1 MLKIYPMF
9 QDVHVMIFIG
19 FGFLMTF
26 LKRYGLSAISLN
38 MLISA
43 FSVQWTILVSGFFHL
58 HYDHCANEET
68 ELHKRAADAGE
79 EHLYNQDEYCNPNWP
94 WIDINI
100 QTLINADFAVA
111 AVLISFGAVIGVTS
125 PIQLLVMA
133 LIEIVLFNVN
143 EIIGRNYIGALDAGD
158 TIFVHMFGAYF
169 GLAVSRVIYDDNS
182 VTSDKAGSSRLS
194 DLFSMI
200 GTVFLWMYWPSFN
213 AGAAATGDAQ
223 QRAVINTYLAL
234 CAACCSA
241 FAVSALVNHERKF
254 VMEHIQ
260 NATLAGGVAV
270 GAVADMILTPFGAL
284 VMGTIAGSL
293 STLGYEFISPLLVK
307 RKITDTCGVHNL
319 HGMPAVMGGLLSVLL
334 AAAASPRKYDQF
346 NSGELKSL
354 HEIFPAAA
362 LQDWSRNHQAW
373 LQFAA
378 MLVTMGFALVGG
390 SFTGFILKYIGKHQ
404 MKYRPGHT
412 IMKLA
417 LNIGNVLAPHNVPK
431 DKFYDDDLY
440 FAGEAD
446 EEDPQPPALKNGVLS
461 KGK

>member
-1 MLKIYPMF
+1 
-9 QDVHVMIFIG
+9 MIFIG

-43 FSVQWTILVSGFFHL
+43 FSIQWTILISGFFHL
-58 HYDHCANEET
+58 HYDHCASEAT
-68 ELHKRAADAGE
+68 EIHKRAADAGE
-79 EHLYNQDEYCNPNWP
+79 EHLYNKDEFCNPNWP

-143 EIIGRNYIGALDAGD
+143 EIIGRNFIGALDAGD

-234 CAACCSA
+234 CTACCSA

-270 GAVADMILTPFGAL
+270 GAVADMILTPFGSL
-284 VMGTIAGSL
+284 IMGVVAGSV
-293 STLGYEFISPLLVK
+293 STIGYEFVSPLLVSK
-307 RKITDTCGVHNL
+307 LKITDTCGVHNL
-319 HGMPAVMGGLLSVLL
+319 HGMPAVMGGLLSILL
-334 AAAASPRKYDQF
+334 AGIAMPEEYDKF
-346 NSGELKSL
+346 NAGAEKSL
-354 HEIFPAAA
+354 YEIFP
-362 LQDWSRNHQAW
+362 LSDPSNEYNNGTDLVWSSNGQAW
-373 LQFAA
+373 FQAAA
-378 MLVTMGFALVGG
+378 MLVTMAFALVGG
-390 SFTGFILKYIGKHQ
+390 LVTGLILKFIGKQQ
-404 MKYRPGHT
+404 MKYKAGHT
-412 IMKLA
+412 IVKLA
-417 LNIGNVLAPHNVPK
+417 LNIGNVLAP
-431 DKFYDDDLY
+431 
-440 FAGEAD
+440 
-446 EEDPQPPALKNGVLS
+446 
-461 KGK
+461 

>member
-1 MLKIYPMF
+1 MQKIYPMF

-26 LKRYGLSAISLN
+26 LKRYGLSAVSLN

-43 FSVQWTILVSGFFHL
+43 FAIQWTILVSGFFHF
-58 HYDHCANEET
+58 HYDYCGPSEAHENEAM
-68 ELHKRAADAGE
+68 HAIQRRAAEASM
-79 EHLYNQDEYCNPNWP
+79 HSIHAHRSTCYPNWP

-169 GLAVSRVIYDDNS
+169 GLALSRIIYDDNS
-182 VTSDKAGSSRLS
+182 VSSDKAGSSRLS

-270 GAVADMILTPFGAL
+270 GAVADMILTPFGSL
-284 VMGTIAGSL
+284 IMGVVAGSL
-293 STLGYEFISPLLVK
+293 STLGYEFVSPFLVK
-307 RKITDTCGVHNL
+307 KLKITDTCGVHNL
-319 HGMPAVMGGLLSVLL
+319 HGMPAVMGGILSILL
-334 AAAASPRKYDQF
+334 AGIAMPEEYDKF
-346 NSGELKSL
+346 NEGDERSL
-354 HEIFPAAA
+354 YEIFP
-362 LQDWSRNHQAW
+362 LSDPSDDYNKKGIVWSSNGQAW
-373 LQFAA
+373 FQAAA
-378 MLVTMGFALVGG
+378 MLVTMAFALVGG
-390 SFTGFILKYIGKHQ
+390 LVTGGILKFIGKHQ
-404 MKYRPGHT
+404 MKYKAGHT
-412 IMKLA
+412 IVKLA

-431 DKFYDDDLY
+431 DKMY
-440 FAGEAD
+440 
-446 EEDPQPPALKNGVLS
+446 
-461 KGK
+461 

>member
-1 MLKIYPMF
+1 
-9 QDVHVMIFIG
+9 
-19 FGFLMTF
+19 
-26 LKRYGLSAISLN
+26 
-38 MLISA
+38 
-43 FSVQWTILVSGFFHL
+43 
-58 HYDHCANEET
+58 
-68 ELHKRAADAGE
+68 
-79 EHLYNQDEYCNPNWP
+79 
-94 WIDINI
+94 
-100 QTLINADFAVA
+100 
-111 AVLISFGAVIGVTS
+111 
-125 PIQLLVMA
+125 
-133 LIEIVLFNVN
+133 
-143 EIIGRNYIGALDAGD
+143 
-158 TIFVHMFGAYF
+158 
-169 GLAVSRVIYDDNS
+169 
-182 VTSDKAGSSRLS
+182 
-194 DLFSMI
+194 
-200 GTVFLWMYWPSFN
+200 MYWPSFN

-284 VMGTIAGSL
+284 VMGTIAGSW
-293 STLGYEFISPLLVK
+293 STIGYEFISPLLVK

-334 AAAASPRKYDQF
+334 ASAATPRKYDQF

-461 KGK
+461 KGN